1 MTDDLA
7 QQAQLEIDE
16 YREQLVPAGLVERQ
30 MHRLALELLEL
41 APAGRGESGAIL
53 LRAVAYL
60 NRVAQWADVDPRLR
74 LDCACTLCWTK
85 REEILDALPPELR
98 ESLNG
103 DWASADDLLET
114 WETHRHL
121 MDARLLARLLTWWAV
136 ANLVSNA
143 AHLAEGE
150 AAATLQPLL
159 HAIMDAPQGLSG
171 LN

>member
-7 QQAQLEIDE
+7 RQAQLEIDE
-16 YREQLVPAGLVERQ
+16 YREQLIPAGLVERQ
-30 MHRLALELLEL
+30 MHRLALELLAL
-41 APAGRGESGAIL
+41 AGRGESGAIL
-53 LRAVAYL
+53 LRAATYL
-60 NRVAQWADVDPRLR
+60 NRVAGWADIDPRLR
-74 LDCACTLCWTK
+74 LDCVCTLCWTK
-85 REEILDALPPELR
+85 REETLDALPPEWR

-103 DWASADDLLET
+103 DWAAANDLLEA
-114 WETHRHL
+114 WETRRHL

-159 HAIMDAPQGLSG
+159 HAIMDAPQELSG